1 MSLARAFHSRRN
13 YSKRDSLL
21 EMFREGR
28 GASWLNPPK
37 PWKSEI
43 GIYVPSL
50 IVKVVG
56 REEGREV
63 YSVV

>member
-1 MSLARAFHSRRN
+1 MPSITGEITPKEIHCYRCL
-13 YSKRDSLL
+13 
-21 EMFREGR
+21 GR

-37 PWKSEI
+37 PRKSEI
-43 GIYVPSL
+43 DIYVPSL